1 MTTEKIWITASDLL
15 ADSWRLARLVLESG
29 FRPTHLIG
37 IWRGGAPIGIAV
49 QEFFEFHG
57 APCDHVAIR
66 TASYA
71 GIDAQAD
78 AVQVHGIGWLAE
90 SLRRDDRL
98 LLVDDV
104 FDTGRSLAAVL
115 AELGARCGNR
125 RPADIRIA
133 CPWHKPG
140 RHRTTLRPDYVLHR
154 SEAWLVFPHEVCGLT
169 EAEIRTHKPAAEL
182 ILSPISA
189 AGPPSPAGRGP
200 IS

>member
-1 MTTEKIWITASDLL
+1 MTAEKIWLTAEDLL

-57 APCDHVAIR
+57 FSCDHIAIR
-66 TASYA
+66 TSAYA
-71 GIDAQAD
+71 GIDVQARS
-78 AVQVHGIGWLAE
+78 VQVHGLHGLAE
-90 SLRRDDRL
+90 TLTTNDRL

-104 FDTGRSLAAVL
+104 FDTGRSIAAVL
-115 AELGARCGNR
+115 AELDRRCGAN

-140 RHRTTLRPDYVLHR
+140 RNRTTLVPDYVLHQ
-154 SEAWLVFPHEVCGLT
+154 SEAWLVFPHELCGLSA
-169 EAEIRTHKPAAEL
+169 AEIRAHKPGAEA
-182 ILSPISA
+182 ILASISA
-189 AGPPSPAGRGP
+189 AG
-200 IS
+200 